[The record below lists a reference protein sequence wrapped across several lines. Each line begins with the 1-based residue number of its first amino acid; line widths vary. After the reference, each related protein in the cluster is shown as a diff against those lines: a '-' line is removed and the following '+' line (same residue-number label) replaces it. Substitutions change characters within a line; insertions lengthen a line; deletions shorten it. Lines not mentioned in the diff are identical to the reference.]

1 MDYNDS
7 MNWLILSAGISA
19 TEKFSEYIEKNN
31 SGKKADLVL
40 FTKNKD
46 GYADKFSSK
55 ELKKI
60 ISSVNAADHFILLD
74 ADELSENPDFMFLF
88 GLVTSKGQ
96 FVLCQGKDAANLKVY
111 DGSGC
116 VFTEEKKPDALKVL
130 KGNFKQLAE
139 NDVKRTARNELFER
153 GLPFNADCM
162 VHFMEKDKPE
172 IVELVYRAGLD
183 LNSYTEDGVPVL
195 CAATRCD
202 NLEYVKWLLKHNA
215 DVNIIS
221 KDRGYS
227 PVMDAVW
234 KKNLDMV
241 KLYIKNGADLNVMSS
256 DGQPILVL
264 AVGNGSSKIVETLL
278 KAGADP
284 DVKDGMGM
292 SARAYANLFKNT
304 ELMKI
309 MAKFPKAE

>member
-1 MDYNDS
+1 MCMD
-7 MNWLILSAGISA
+7 WLILTADSSAA
-19 TEKFSEYIEKNN
+19 EKFSDYIVKND
-31 SGKKADLVL
+31 SGNKAEVVVFPKD
-40 FTKNKD
+40 KD
-46 GYADKFSSK
+46 GNAKKFTEK
-55 ELKKI
+55 ELKDVKSKI
-60 ISSVNAADHFILLD
+60 IGSDHFILLD
-74 ADELSENPDFMFLF
+74 SEFLSGNADFLF
-88 GLVTSKGQ
+88 VFGLMCADGH
-96 FVLCQGKDAANLKVY
+96 FILCQGKNARSLKVY
-111 DGSGC
+111 DVSGC
-116 VFTEEKKPDALKVL
+116 VFAEEKKPDALKVL
-130 KGNFKQLAE
+130 KENFKMLSE
-139 NDVKRTARNELFER
+139 NDVKRRARQELFDR

-162 VHFMEKDKPE
+162 VHFIEKDKPE
-172 IVELVYRAGLD
+172 VVELVYRAGLD
-183 LNSYTEDGVPVL
+183 VNSYTEDGVPVL

-241 KLYIKNGADLNVMSS
+241 KLYIKNGANLNVMSS

-264 AVGNGSSKIVETLL
+264 AVGNGSAKIVETLL

-284 DVKDGMGM
+284 DVADGMGM
-292 SARAYANLFKNT
+292 SARAYANLFKNA

-309 MAKFPKAE
+309 MAKFQKAE